1 MYIDVKHTLNQGRSR
16 SRSTVVKRTIQQI
29 QFLVLVD
36 LDYRYMYV

>member
-1 MYIDVKHTLNQGRSR
+1 MYIDVKHH
-16 SRSTVVKRTIQQI
+16 TVVKRTIQI